1 MVTENTSL
9 GATRNNNVILG
20 SGLSGMVAAYI
31 GARALEDNA
40 SLNENWSARQAFRPK
55 LPRRRPRKI
64 RPGGGTGP
72 ALAS

>member
-9 GATRNNNVILG
+9 GAARNNNVILA

-31 GARALEDNA
+31 NARAQEDNA
-40 SLNENWSARQAFRPK
+40 PLLEEWSAEQAFRPWP
-55 LPRRRPRKI
+55 PRWLRRKA
-64 RPGGGTGP
+64 RPGGTGP

>member
-40 SLNENWSARQAFRPK
+40 SLNENWSALQAFRPI
-55 LPRRRPRKI
+55 LPRRHPRKI
-64 RPGGGTGP
+64 KPGGTGP

>member
-40 SLNENWSARQAFRPK
+40 AQDEAWQAQLAFHSRPS
-55 LPRRRPRKI
+55 RRLRHRKTTS
-64 RPGGGTGP
+64 GGPGP

>member
-40 SLNENWSARQAFRPK
+40 LSKEGWSAEQAFRPK
-55 LPRRRPRKI
+55 LPRWRPRKTT
-64 RPGGGTGP
+64 PGGTGP

>member
-9 GATRNNNVILG
+9 GAPRNNNTIILG

-31 GARALEDNA
+31 GARALEENA
-40 SLNENWSARQAFRPK
+40 SQDENWTAERVFRPK
-55 LPRRRPRKI
+55 LPRWRPRKS
-64 RPGGGTGP
+64 RPDGSGP